1 LTAEKVLES
10 TAFKQP
16 ARSAAAVVGR
26 EIARSI
32 FGTRR
37 H

>member
-10 TAFKQP
+10 TAFKHP

-26 EIARSI
+26 EIARGI

>member
-1 LTAEKVLES
+1 LGSSE
-10 TAFKQP
+10 FRQM

-37 H
+37 R